1 MKIVSLLP
9 SATELLC
16 ELGLGENLVGVSHE
30 CDYPDFVLTL
40 PKVTRSLI
48 PKGTPSDTINA
59 LVSEQLVTEHA
70 LYHLDYDLLGELQ
83 PDFLVTQSLCEVCAV
98 AQDEVM
104 RAIQKLPSSPRAI
117 NLEPSRLSDVYA
129 TLGLIGR
136 ETQRQSAA
144 QAAVDALKH
153 RVARVSERTRRH
165 LPMAHRPRVVFLE
178 WLNPPFNA
186 GHWTPELIEMAGG
199 ISLLDNRFCPSQA
212 LRWADIW
219 AAAPDIL
226 FVACCGFDEQRTLV
240 DIAALVGEMSAAPP
254 NLQTLLYLVDGN
266 AYFSRPGP
274 RLVDSLEIMAH
285 ALHPQIHA
293 LPDHLVPAQ
302 NLGPAAKLGRG

>member
-1 MKIVSLLP
+1 
-9 SATELLC
+9 
-16 ELGLGENLVGVSHE
+16 
-30 CDYPDFVLTL
+30 
-40 PKVTRSLI
+40 
-48 PKGTPSDTINA
+48 
-59 LVSEQLVTEHA
+59 
-70 LYHLDYDLLGELQ
+70 
-83 PDFLVTQSLCEVCAV
+83 
-98 AQDEVM
+98 
-104 RAIQKLPSSPRAI
+104 
-117 NLEPSRLSDVYA
+117 
-129 TLGLIGR
+129 
-136 ETQRQSAA
+136 
-144 QAAVDALKH
+144 
-153 RVARVSERTRRH
+153 
-165 LPMAHRPRVVFLE
+165 MAHRPRVVFLE

-240 DIAALVGEMSAAPP
+240 VIAALVGEMSVAPP

-285 ALHPQIHA
+285 ALHPQILSLIHI
-293 LPDHLVPAQ
+293 
-302 NLGPAAKLGRG
+302 